1 MRQGGGVGDVMNLS
15 IGTQWLADLSYF
27 LIVIIMLLN
36 IVFGIII
43 DTFSS
48 LRADK
53 LEKLENTLEVCFIC
67 SIDKQTFD
75 RASDEPDG
83 FQTHIKLDHNMW
95 NYMYY
100 IFMLWEQD
108 RDDDDGLEQYVRRAI
123 EADEIIWF
131 PLNKAI
137 RLDQAATEEEET
149 LEIISKK
156 LDSYESALSQ
166 KLNSFHAE
174 ISAMLEQLSAASKQ
188 SYTPGAVKSGIS
200 QFLKEYST
208 KDVAQEEAIDLA
220 SEVPLLEDEDQVKD
234 LDDSFDRD
242 QHGDEADD
250 EGDDDDQSR
259 EGDTHE
265 DESHSGFRPSWLEK
279 SDVASTK
286 TSEFRRRL
294 DSKGDETGTSQADNS
309 SIADVKSYSEIE
321 NEQSPFVSTLHHDQN
336 DNSFAG
342 NELQS
347 FNSDELEEDMEG
359 KVDRD
364 NLVSSDKAPISNQ
377 ATPRE
382 DIERDEEAMHSSRLG
397 EESLHTE
404 EEVNVPEI
412 FFHNSA
418 KSSRHQ
424 SENSQ
429 FP

>member
-149 LEIISKK
+149 LEII
-156 LDSYESALSQ
+156 
-166 KLNSFHAE
+166 
-174 ISAMLEQLSAASKQ
+174 
-188 SYTPGAVKSGIS
+188 
-200 QFLKEYST
+200 
-208 KDVAQEEAIDLA
+208 
-220 SEVPLLEDEDQVKD
+220 
-234 LDDSFDRD
+234 
-242 QHGDEADD
+242 
-250 EGDDDDQSR
+250 
-259 EGDTHE
+259 
-265 DESHSGFRPSWLEK
+265 
-279 SDVASTK
+279 
-286 TSEFRRRL
+286 
-294 DSKGDETGTSQADNS
+294 
-309 SIADVKSYSEIE
+309 
-321 NEQSPFVSTLHHDQN
+321 
-336 DNSFAG
+336 
-342 NELQS
+342 
-347 FNSDELEEDMEG
+347 
-359 KVDRD
+359 
-364 NLVSSDKAPISNQ
+364 
-377 ATPRE
+377 
-382 DIERDEEAMHSSRLG
+382 
-397 EESLHTE
+397 
-404 EEVNVPEI
+404 
-412 FFHNSA
+412 
-418 KSSRHQ
+418 
-424 SENSQ
+424 
-429 FP
+429 